1 MTEERNDVKIP
12 ASPKQPYDREA
23 AGKVL
28 RVARSYLD
36 RTDRL
41 VYSFGSRTFLS
52 GYDVCGADGRGFIDC
67 STFIVLVLAGIPYE
81 ESPYASG
88 TAEGLRARPGFGADA
103 GHEGYSVLFDF
114 SDLSE
119 KFIGIAERIG
129 RPYLEG
135 PKGLDLKKAAEL
147 GIGMDT
153 LRVEIRA
160 AGGGRRSEQL
170 ARYFLEQGA
179 CFSDPACRK
188 PGDLAFYLSS
198 GKFTEGEM
206 SFPAERQ
213 VNHVGIV
220 SEETGLMINS
230 TGLSGDGAP
239 WKNAGLPGVSVTSV
253 FHEREPAFFARPRY
267 GAV

>member
-1 MTEERNDVKIP
+1 MKVSVLPRG
-12 ASPKQPYDREA
+12 PYDAEA
-23 AGKVL
+23 AARVL
-28 RVARSYLD
+28 AAARSYLD
-36 RTDRL
+36 RADRL

-52 GYDVCGADGRGFIDC
+52 GYEICGADGRGFIDC
-67 STFIVLVLAGIPYE
+67 STFVVLVLAGIPYE

-88 TAEGLRARPGFGADA
+88 TAEGLRARPGFGADPDAA
-103 GHEGYSVLFDF
+103 GFSELFGF
-114 SDLSE
+114 SHLPE
-119 KFIGIAERIG
+119 RFVGIAERIG

-153 LRVEIRA
+153 LREEIRA

-170 ARYFLEQGA
+170 ARYFREQGA
-179 CFSDPACRK
+179 CFTDPAGVR

-198 GKFTEGEM
+198 GEFTEGEM
-206 SFPAERQ
+206 RFPAERQ

-220 SEETGLMINS
+220 SEDTSVMINS
-230 TGLSGDGAP
+230 TGIPGPDAP
-239 WKNAGLPGVSVTSV
+239 GEGGSLPGVSLAPV
-253 FHEREPAFFARPRY
+253 FGMRPPVYFARPRY